1 MAGHSGMCV
10 AGPSLYQV
18 PTAPWVGDNDRILQ
32 GGCSTGGSVLRTLAQ
47 GGSRSLCLKVG
58 WARLSPRL
66 RSGVG
71 WGGVCGVC
79 TCVCSVCVYVCVT
92 CVYMLCVYLCG
103 VCEHL
108 YVYVSV

>member
-1 MAGHSGMCV
+1 MCV

-71 WGGVCGVC
+71 WGGVCLPPANHSC
-79 TCVCSVCVYVCVT
+79 ILIPIPVYT
-92 CVYMLCVYLCG
+92 TL
-103 VCEHL
+103 
-108 YVYVSV
+108 